1 MPVSR
6 TMHSRGLFH
15 GMTNKTGADCI
26 RVLICDPR
34 HLMRAGMVSVLE
46 GEPDITVVGEALDGP
61 GMITAV
67 QNLRPHV
74 VLINHDAHAV
84 AGIAMAKSLR
94 RISPDTAPGVLM
106 LSSRTEQAE
115 LLSALKGGV
124 RGLLPGNCDPHTL
137 PTAIRDIAGGAMVLK
152 SPGAV
157 QLVSRLVS
165 RSPEA
170 ASADSEQLSLLTNRE
185 RDVLSLVAN
194 GHSNLT
200 IAKIL
205 SLSEATVKS
214 HLYHLCQKLGLRDR
228 TQAVILAYETGLV
241 RPCAA

>member
-1 MPVSR
+1 
-6 TMHSRGLFH
+6 
-15 GMTNKTGADCI
+15 MTNTTEADCI

-46 GEPDITVVGEALDGP
+46 REPDISVVGEALDGRE
-61 GMITAV
+61 MLTAV
-67 QNLRPHV
+67 QSLRPHV
-74 VLINHDAHAV
+74 ALINHDADAV
-84 AGIAMAKSLR
+84 DGIAMARRLR
-94 RISPDTAPGVLM
+94 RTAPDNAPGVLM

-124 RGLLPGNCDPHTL
+124 RGLLPGNCDPRTL
-137 PTAIRDIAGGAMVLK
+137 PAAIRDIAGGAMVLK
-152 SPGAV
+152 SPNAV
-157 QLVSRLVS
+157 QLIGRLLN
-165 RSPEA
+165 RSPEVA
-170 ASADSEQLSLLTNRE
+170 ASAGSGQLALLTTRE

-194 GHSNLT
+194 GHSNLV
-200 IAKIL
+200 IAKML

>member
-1 MPVSR
+1 
-6 TMHSRGLFH
+6 
-15 GMTNKTGADCI
+15 MTNKTGADCI

-34 HLMRAGMVSVLE
+34 HLMRAGMVSVLD
-46 GEPDITVVGEALDGP
+46 GEPDITVVGEAVDGREMLT
-61 GMITAV
+61 GV
-67 QNLRPHV
+67 RDLRPHV
-74 VLINHDAHAV
+74 VLINHDADAA
-84 AGIAMAKSLR
+84 AGIAMARSLR
-94 RISPDTAPGVLM
+94 RISADTAPGVLM

-124 RGLLPGNCDPHTL
+124 RGLLPGNCDPQTL
-137 PTAIRDIAGGAMVLK
+137 PAAIRDVAEGAMVLK

-170 ASADSEQLSLLTNRE
+170 ASADSAQLSLLTKRE
-185 RDVLSLVAN
+185 RDVLALVAN
-194 GHSNLT
+194 GHSNLV

-205 SLSEATVKS
+205 SLSEATIKS

>member
-1 MPVSR
+1 
-6 TMHSRGLFH
+6 
-15 GMTNKTGADCI
+15 
-26 RVLICDPR
+26 
-34 HLMRAGMVSVLE
+34 MVSVLE
-46 GEPDITVVGEALDGP
+46 REPDISVVGEALDGRE
-61 GMITAV
+61 MLAAV
-67 QNLRPHV
+67 QSLRPHV
-74 VLINHDAHAV
+74 ALINHDADAV
-84 AGIAMAKSLR
+84 DGIAMARSLR
-94 RISPDTAPGVLM
+94 RMSPDTAPGVLM

-124 RGLLPGNCDPHTL
+124 RGLLPGNCDPRTL

-152 SPGAV
+152 SPNAV
-157 QLVSRLVS
+157 QLIGRLLS
-165 RSPEA
+165 RSPEV
-170 ASADSEQLSLLTNRE
+170 ASAGSGQLSLLTSRE

-194 GHSNLT
+194 GHSNLV
-200 IAKIL
+200 IAKML

>member
-1 MPVSR
+1 
-6 TMHSRGLFH
+6 
-15 GMTNKTGADCI
+15 MTNTTGADCI

-46 GEPDITVVGEALDGP
+46 REPDISVVGEALDGRE
-61 GMITAV
+61 MLAAV
-67 QNLRPHV
+67 QSLRPHV
-74 VLINHDAHAV
+74 ALINHDADAV
-84 AGIAMAKSLR
+84 DGIAMARGLR
-94 RISPDTAPGVLM
+94 RMAPDNAPGVLM

-124 RGLLPGNCDPHTL
+124 RGLLPGNCDPRTL
-137 PTAIRDIAGGAMVLK
+137 PAAIRDIAGGAMVLK
-152 SPGAV
+152 SPNAV
-157 QLVSRLVS
+157 QLIGRLLN
-165 RSPEA
+165 RSPEVA
-170 ASADSEQLSLLTNRE
+170 ASAGSGQLALLTTRE

-194 GHSNLT
+194 GHSNMV
-200 IAKIL
+200 IAKML

>member
-1 MPVSR
+1 
-6 TMHSRGLFH
+6 
-15 GMTNKTGADCI
+15 MTNTTGADCI

-46 GEPDITVVGEALDGP
+46 REPDISVVGEALDGRE
-61 GMITAV
+61 MLAAV
-67 QNLRPHV
+67 QSLRPHV
-74 VLINHDAHAV
+74 ALMNHDADAV
-84 AGIAMAKSLR
+84 DGITVARSLR
-94 RISPDTAPGVLM
+94 RMAPDNAPGVLM

-124 RGLLPGNCDPHTL
+124 RGLLPGNCDPRTL
-137 PTAIRDIAGGAMVLK
+137 PAAIRDIAGGAMVLK
-152 SPGAV
+152 SPNAV
-157 QLVSRLVS
+157 QLIGRLLN
-165 RSPEA
+165 RSPEVA
-170 ASADSEQLSLLTNRE
+170 ASAGSEQLALLTTRE

-194 GHSNLT
+194 GHSNLV
-200 IAKIL
+200 IAKML
-205 SLSEATVKS
+205 SLSEATIKS

>member
-1 MPVSR
+1 
-6 TMHSRGLFH
+6 
-15 GMTNKTGADCI
+15 
-26 RVLICDPR
+26 
-34 HLMRAGMVSVLE
+34 
-46 GEPDITVVGEALDGP
+46 VVGEALDGP
-61 GMITAV
+61 EMLTAV

-74 VLINHDAHAV
+74 ALINHDANAV
-84 AGIAMAKSLR
+84 DGIAMARRLR
-94 RISPDTAPGVLM
+94 RTAPDNAPGILM

-124 RGLLPGNCDPHTL
+124 RGLLPGNCDPRTL
-137 PTAIRDIAGGAMVLK
+137 PAAIRDIAGGAMVLK
-152 SPGAV
+152 SPNAV
-157 QLVSRLVS
+157 QLIGRLLN
-165 RSPEA
+165 RSPEVA
-170 ASADSEQLSLLTNRE
+170 ASAGSGQLALLTTRE

-194 GHSNLT
+194 GHSNLV
-200 IAKIL
+200 IAKML